1 MTKVATEG
9 VEAKR
14 MKRHDKVR
22 VVNNHGPMGYVLF
35 MAYIGAA
42 VYFARLSDGF
52 WGFWLALLK
61 AAVWPAYVLHNVLG
75 LLNVR

>member
-1 MTKVATEG
+1 MTKTAEIITKQNG
-9 VEAKR
+9 KI
-14 MKRHDKVR
+14 KII
-22 VVNNHGPMGYVLF
+22 NQQGPWGYVLF

-42 VYFARLSDGF
+42 VYFVRLSDGF
-52 WGFWLALLK
+52 WGFILALLK